1 MIATANQDTTALVDV
16 RLAERNIVDI
26 VMRDGVIT
34 DIGPGAADPVPV
46 ALRIQGGGFVVL
58 PGLVDGHTHL
68 DKTLVGLRWMPHQS
82 GPERMSRIEVEKRL
96 RASLPPVAERAAEL
110 VERCIAFGTTAIRT
124 HVDIDPEIG
133 LANLHALLEV
143 RERFANQ
150 VDIQI
155 VAFPQSGVMRMPG
168 TATLLDAALT
178 EGADLLGGIDPI
190 AVDGDLNGQLDVLF
204 AIAEARGV
212 GIDIHLHDSGRDG
225 LTEIAVLTERV
236 RPARLGGRVTVS
248 HGFCLGAASPDDFAR
263 TADAMAEAGV
273 SLVTHGGG
281 AMPLPPVK
289 ALRDRGVTVFVGNDG
304 VRDPWTPFGS
314 GDMLQR
320 AMLLAW
326 RSGFRTDDDLA
337 VAFDCASVAGATV
350 LGLER
355 YGLNPGDRA
364 DLVTVAAE
372 TRAEAVA
379 QHPRRGVVL
388 KAGRL
393 VARDGQ
399 LLDYG

>member
-1 MIATANQDTTALVDV
+1 MIDTVSPDSTALVNVSLGDGS
-16 RLAERNIVDI
+16 IVDI
-26 VMRDGVIT
+26 VMRDGVIA
-34 DIGPGAADPVPV
+34 DVSPGAAAPVPA
-46 ALRIQGGGFVVL
+46 ALRIQGDRFLVL

-68 DKTLVGLRWMPHQS
+68 DKTLVGLPWMPHQA
-82 GPERMSRIEVEKRL
+82 GPERMSRIEEEKKL
-96 RASLPPVAERAAEL
+96 RASLPPVAQRAAEL
-110 VERCIAFGTTAIRT
+110 VECCIALGTTAIRT

-133 LANLHALLEV
+133 LGNLHALLEV
-143 RERFANQ
+143 RERLANQ

-168 TATLLDAALT
+168 SGSLLDSALS
-178 EGADLLGGIDPI
+178 EGADLVGGIDPI
-190 AVDGDLNGQLDVLF
+190 AVDDDLDGQLDVLF
-204 AIAEARGV
+204 DIAETRDV
-212 GIDIHLHDSGRDG
+212 GIDIHLHDAGHDG
-225 LTEIAVLTERV
+225 LTEIAAVTERT
-236 RPARLGGRVTVS
+236 RSAGLAGRVTVS

-263 TADAMAEAGV
+263 TAEAMAEAGV

-281 AMPLPPVK
+281 AMPLPPVR
-289 ALRDRGVTVFVGNDG
+289 ALRDRGVTVFAGNDG
-304 VRDPWTPFGS
+304 VRDPWTPFGN

-337 VAFDCASVAGATV
+337 AALDCVTAAGATV
-350 LGLER
+350 LGLEG
-355 YGLNPGDRA
+355 YGLKPGDRA

-379 QHPRRGVVL
+379 QHPPRGVVL

-393 VARDGQ
+393 VARDGH
-399 LLDYG
+399 LLD